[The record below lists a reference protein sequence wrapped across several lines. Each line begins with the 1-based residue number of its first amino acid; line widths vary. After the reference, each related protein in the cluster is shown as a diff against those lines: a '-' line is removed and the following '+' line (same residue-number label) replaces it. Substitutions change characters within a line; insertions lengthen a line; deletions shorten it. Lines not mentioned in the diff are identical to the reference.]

1 MSAPAPGSLP
11 ALLAAIPDPRGR
23 HGLRHPLAAML
34 AATVCGLLTGTRGCE
49 AIAQW
54 VRNQE
59 PKIWHSLGFFRIPPC
74 ANTYRNLLA
83 RIPPE
88 TLEAILQAWIG
99 PLIPEPGPNDPPQ
112 PVALDGKTLC
122 GTLDKHQRSIHLLAL
137 FDHRTGGVLRQL
149 AMPPTT
155 NEHKAAMTLLKTIIL
170 KGKVITGDAIF
181 CQRDLCQQVIDG
193 GGDYFFAVKDNQL
206 ELKAAISAEFEPCPP
221 KKLQSPCG

>member
-137 FDHRTGGVLRQL
+137 FDHRTAGVSPR
-149 AMPPTT
+149 TI
-155 NEHKAAMTLLKTIIL
+155 AAEARE
-170 KGKVITGDAIF
+170 DAIGIKECLPVVWIRHAALAPF
-181 CQRDLCQQVIDG
+181 CH
-193 GGDYFFAVKDNQL
+193 
-206 ELKAAISAEFEPCPP
+206 
-221 KKLQSPCG
+221 